1 MKMNYLG
8 FIAGIVAFVSV
19 FLPWFTIELWTT
31 NLSSAMNFA
40 ANLYQLTGTVEGV
53 TSSMFLLVWFNV
65 GALILMLITGLLCI
79 VSSIFAISRRR
90 RTTLLFVSCVFALLA
105 MVIFGYGLA
114 NSSFAVEELNPGYT
128 ISQFPEDSFGLSA
141 EQSMQ
146 NTYDYSWQIGIGFWS
161 ALTVVIL
168 SLLAVLNERIAQKH
182 LKMKQ

>member
-1 MKMNYLG
+1 LKKNYFG

-19 FLPWFTIELWTT
+19 FLPWFTIELWTS
-31 NLSSAMNFA
+31 NLSSTMNFA
-40 ANLYQLTGTVEGV
+40 ANLYQLTGTVEGL
-53 TSSMFLLVWFNV
+53 TKSMLLTVWFNA
-65 GALILMLITGLLCI
+65 GPLILMLITGVLCI

-90 RTTLLFVSCVFALLA
+90 RTALLFVSCVFALFA

-128 ISQFPEDSFGLSA
+128 ISQFSENSFALSA

-146 NTYDYSWQIGIGFWS
+146 NTYDYSWQIGIGFWL
-161 ALTVVIL
+161 ALTVVIF
-168 SLLAVLNERIAQKH
+168 SLLAILNERIAQKH

>member
-1 MKMNYLG
+1 MNYLG
-8 FIAGIVAFVSV
+8 VIAGIVAFVSV

-31 NLSSAMNFA
+31 NLSSTMNFTS
-40 ANLYQLTGTVEGV
+40 NLYQLTGTVEGV
-53 TSSMFLLVWFNV
+53 TKSMFLLVWFNA

-79 VSSIFAISRRR
+79 VSSIFANRRR
-90 RTTLLFVSCVFALLA
+90 RTALLFVSCVCALLA
-105 MVIFGYGLA
+105 MAIFGYGLA

-128 ISQFPEDSFGLSA
+128 ISQFSENSFGLSA

-146 NTYDYSWQIGIGFWS
+146 NTYDYSWQIGIGFWL